1 MGWKIDYQG
10 AVLREEDVLNAHV
23 TLVNQVLGTTGWD
36 AINPMDSPGALV
48 VWTAVAISE
57 NTKTSLDEVLVYVQK
72 LKLHDILA
80 CFTAD
85 AAPEPPATPPVVR
98 SEPSNPVPGT
108 NGAGVSPEQ
117 QEAQRRIVERMIAAG
132 KQ

>member
-23 TLVNQVLGTTGWD
+23 TLVNQVLEESGWD
-36 AINPMDSPGALV
+36 AINPMQSPGALV

-57 NTKTSLDEVLVYVQK
+57 ATKTPFDEVLVFVQRQ
-72 LKLHDILA
+72 KLHDILA
-80 CFTAD
+80 CFDAD
-85 AAPEPPATPPVVR
+85 AAPEQPATPPVVR

-108 NGAGVSPEQ
+108 NGAGISQEQ
-117 QEAQRRIVERMIAAG
+117 LEAQRRIVERMIAAG
-132 KQ
+132 K